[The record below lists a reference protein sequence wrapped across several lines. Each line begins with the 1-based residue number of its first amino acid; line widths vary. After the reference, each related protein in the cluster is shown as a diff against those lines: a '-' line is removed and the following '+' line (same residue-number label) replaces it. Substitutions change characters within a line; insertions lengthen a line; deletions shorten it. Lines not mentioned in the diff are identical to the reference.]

1 MNATRVDEDFT
12 SSVHVYE
19 PHRAGLP
26 RMRPYFRALWGRRQF
41 AAELSRT
48 GMRAANTN
56 TTFGQLWLV
65 INPLLLAIVYYLLVA
80 IISGGSR
87 GNASETFVHLCAGL
101 FFFYYFSG
109 ALQGGASS
117 VVGGSSLLL
126 NMPFPKLLLPLSA
139 VRTAFFRFLP
149 TLIVYIP
156 IHLAFGHPL
165 RWEMLVSIYFLIM
178 LTLFGAGMA
187 MVFGALQ
194 VYFRDTASFLPY
206 FVRIWLYLSPVLW
219 YPELGIERLESAF
232 GDVGWLMYLNPL
244 FSMIGGWT
252 DLLVRGVVP
261 GIMLWLAAAAW
272 AAGAMVLGGWFFLSR
287 EREFVVRL

>member
-1 MNATRVDEDFT
+1 MNATRIDEDFT

-26 RMRPYFRALWGRRQF
+26 RLRPYFRALWQRRQF

-56 TTFGQLWLV
+56 TAFGQLWLV
-65 INPLLLAIVYYLLVA
+65 INPLLLAVVYYLLVA
-80 IISGGSR
+80 IIGGGGGDS
-87 GNASETFVHLCAGL
+87 SERFVHLCAGL

-126 NMPFPKLLLPLSA
+126 NLPFPKLLLPLSA

-156 IHLAFGHPL
+156 IHVAFGHPL
-165 RWEMLVSIYFLIM
+165 RWQMVLGLFFLVT
-178 LTLFGAGMA
+178 LTLFAAGMA
-187 MVFGALQ
+187 MVFGTLQ

-219 YPELGIERLESAF
+219 YPEMGMERLENAF

-252 DLLVRGVVP
+252 DLIVRGVVP
-261 GIMLWLAAAAW
+261 GVMLWLSAALWATAALL
-272 AAGAMVLGGWFFLSR
+272 LGGWFFLSR

>member
-1 MNATRVDEDFT
+1 MNATRLDEEFT

-26 RMRPYFRALWGRRQF
+26 RMRPYLRALWGRRQF

-48 GMRAANTN
+48 SMRAANTN

-65 INPLLLAIVYYLLVA
+65 INPLLLAVVYYMLVT
-80 IISGGSR
+80 ILSGGS
-87 GNASETFVHLCAGL
+87 GDASERFVHLCAGL

-109 ALQGGASS
+109 ALQSGASS

-126 NMPFPKLLLPLSA
+126 NLPFPKLLLPMSA

-156 IHLAFGHPL
+156 IHLGFGHPL
-165 RWEMLVSIYFLIM
+165 RWEMLLGVYFLLM
-178 LTLFGAGMA
+178 LTVFGAGMA
-187 MVFGALQ
+187 MVFGTLQ

-219 YPELGIERLESAF
+219 FPEQGIERLERAF

-252 DLLVRGVVP
+252 DLMVRGVVP
-261 GIMLWLAAAAW
+261 DLAIWLGAGAW
-272 AAGAMVLGGWFFLSR
+272 AVAALVLGGLFFVSR